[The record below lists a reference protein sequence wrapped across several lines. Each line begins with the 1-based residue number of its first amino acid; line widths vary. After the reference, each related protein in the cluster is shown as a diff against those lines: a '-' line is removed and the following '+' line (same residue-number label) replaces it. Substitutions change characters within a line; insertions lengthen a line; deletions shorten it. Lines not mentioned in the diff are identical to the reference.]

1 MGAIDFIE
9 EVTLEEAMTPSEI
22 AHIQKLRRLRISET
36 YRDRVTGIREV
47 KCWTIFDLE
56 NLERLQL
63 RRTRTNRNLVAQLEG
78 EEIEIVVSKWPP
90 LRERNLLSATYQGQ
104 QVYPFKPPG

>member
-1 MGAIDFIE
+1 MATTEAIE

-22 AHIQKLRRLRISET
+22 EYMQRLGRFRISET

-56 NLERLQL
+56 NLGDVQM
-63 RRTRTNRNLVAQLEG
+63 RRSRTNRDLVAQLEG
-78 EEIEIVVSKWPP
+78 EEIDIVVSKWYP
-90 LRERNLLSATYQGQ
+90 RCERRNLSIQYQGQ
-104 QVYPFKPPG
+104 QVYPIQRN